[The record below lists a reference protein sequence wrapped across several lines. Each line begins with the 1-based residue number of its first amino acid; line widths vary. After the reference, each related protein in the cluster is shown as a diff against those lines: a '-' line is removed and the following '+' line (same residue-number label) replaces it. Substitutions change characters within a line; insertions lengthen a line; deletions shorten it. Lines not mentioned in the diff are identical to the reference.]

1 VGICDKLDTGEYAA
15 GTDAGL
21 AGAAGAAGRGDGAA
35 GAAGRGDMTA
45 ALAIGLS
52 SNRSSWETLYGLAMG
67 GRGCRTPVGGG
78 GCLLSTRDA
87 LSREATRQA
96 VSGGSGA
103 T

>member
-1 VGICDKLDTGEYAA
+1 MGICDKLDTGEYAA
-15 GTDAGL
+15 GTDAGH

-35 GAAGRGDMTA
+35 GAAGRGDMMA

-52 SNRSSWETLYGLAMG
+52 SNRSSWETSYGLAM
-67 GRGCRTPVGGG
+67 GGG

-87 LSREATRQA
+87 LSRDATRDA
-96 VSGGSGA
+96 VSGGMGA